1 MKNSLARRKYLIDQ
15 NPQQFKEF
23 EHEQAFFEAVKN
35 AKNYI
40 QQRFWMIDQGIDFS
54 NYPEEREFQEVNKK
68 LKLEAGAMTVRFT
81 RACFMATDKQFQ
93 ISRDA
98 QILKEKKEKEQKRV
112 EAIKMQMIKKV
123 QTIMTANTKSEKPN
137 AILEKLRDI
146 K

>member
-1 MKNSLARRKYLIDQ
+1 
-15 NPQQFKEF
+15 
-23 EHEQAFFEAVKN
+23 
-35 AKNYI
+35 
-40 QQRFWMIDQGIDFS
+40 
-54 NYPEEREFQEVNKK
+54 
-68 LKLEAGAMTVRFT
+68 MTVRFT
-81 RACFMATDKQFQ
+81 RACLMATDKQFK